1 MGNPVVHFEIHSS
14 NAASLNK
21 YYAELFG
28 WHVNA
33 DNPMSYGMV
42 ETHAGKC
49 TDIGKSIDGGISPQ
63 MGDEPN
69 MVLFYVEADDLQAS
83 LDKAV
88 ALGGTVFMPVTEM
101 PMVTFAMFTDP
112 QGNVIGLVKSESGS
126 SE

>member
-28 WHVNA
+28 WHINA
-33 DNPMSYGMV
+33 DNEMGYGMV
-42 ETHAGKC
+42 DTHAGK
-49 TDIGKSIDGGISPQ
+49 GIDGGISPQ

-69 MVLFYVEADDLQAS
+69 MITFYVETDDLQAS

-88 ALGGTVFMPVTEM
+88 ELGGTVFMPVTEM

-112 QGNVIGLVKSESGS
+112 EGNVVGLVKSESGY

>member
-14 NAASLNK
+14 NAKTLNK
-21 YYAELFG
+21 YYAELFD
-28 WHVNA
+28 WHINA
-33 DNPMSYGMV
+33 DNEMGYGMV
-42 ETHAGKC
+42 ETHAGK
-49 TDIGKSIDGGISPQ
+49 GIDGGISPQ

-69 MVLFYVEADDLQAS
+69 MVLFYVETDDLQAS

-88 ALGGTVFMPVTEM
+88 ALGGTVLMPPTEM

-112 QGNVIGLVKSESGS
+112 EGNVVGLVKSESGY